1 MTVKCE
7 QSGKLIAI
15 TKSDFM
21 KLKSNDQV
29 WRELKQIVSQKIN
42 KFGQKIVMNHVA
54 ELKVVDVMQK

>member
-1 MTVKCE
+1 
-7 QSGKLIAI
+7 
-15 TKSDFM
+15 M